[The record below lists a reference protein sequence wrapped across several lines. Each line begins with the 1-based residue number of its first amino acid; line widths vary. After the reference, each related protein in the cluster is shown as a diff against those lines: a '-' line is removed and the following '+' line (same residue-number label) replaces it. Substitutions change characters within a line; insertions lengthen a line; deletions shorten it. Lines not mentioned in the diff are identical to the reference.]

1 MSRKVCVVTGG
12 RADYDLLKLLMREI
26 QKSRY
31 FKLQVLATGS
41 HFLAKFG
48 STYRQILRDG
58 FRMDARVDM
67 KPVGDSA
74 VALGKA
80 MSIGISGIS
89 RALEKLRPD
98 LMICLGDR
106 YEVLGAAI
114 AATLVGV
121 PIVHLHG
128 GELTEGAYDD
138 AFRHA
143 ITKMAHFHFVST
155 TAYRNRVIQMGEQ
168 PSRVFQVG
176 ALGVDNVLATP
187 FISRKEL
194 EKNLRFRF
202 QPTNLLVT
210 FHPATLEP
218 RKVKRQTQALLQ
230 ALQTLPKTGLIFTM
244 PGADKGSTTI
254 WKEICTFVK
263 KHPHSKAFRALGSRV
278 YLSCMREADGVVG
291 NSSSGLLEAPV
302 LKKPVVNIGERQRGR
317 LAPAN
322 VVSCPGNP
330 IAIRR
335 ALTRILSKNFRHRCA
350 DLKNPFGSG
359 SAAQRIVARL
369 RSFPDHSSCQ
379 KRFYDLTKTT

>member
-31 FKLQVLATGS
+31 LKLQVLATGS

-106 YEVLGAAI
+106 YEILGAAI

-194 EKNLRFRF
+194 EKILRFRF

-230 ALQTLPKTGLIFTM
+230 ALQTLPKTGLIFTV
-244 PGADKGSTTI
+244 PGADKGNTAVR
-254 WKEICTFVK
+254 KLICAFVK
-263 KHPHSKAFRALGSRV
+263 KHPHAKIFESLGSQL
-278 YLSCMREADGVVG
+278 YLSVMKVVDAVVG
-291 NSSSGLLEAPV
+291 NSSSGLLEAPA
-302 LKKPVVNIGERQRGR
+302 LKKPVVNIGNRQRGR
-317 LAPAN
+317 IRAAN
-322 VVSCPGNP
+322 VIDCPCK
-330 IAIRR
+330 IKSIRWSVHK
-335 ALTRILSKNFRHRCA
+335 ALSRQFINHCRGIKNTVGKRRVAEQIVRILQVLRDKEPYLKTFH
-350 DLKNPFGSG
+350 DLF
-359 SAAQRIVARL
+359 
-369 RSFPDHSSCQ
+369 
-379 KRFYDLTKTT
+379 